1 MSLACEGIR
10 GFSDSRSF
18 KDTDADLLDMI
29 QDLGAKMEE
38 QAQPHPQETA
48 PPISDPVASATSVST
63 PMVTG

>member
-1 MSLACEGIR
+1 MHAQVCELLEILL
-10 GFSDSRSF
+10 

-29 QDLGAKMEE
+29 QDLGTKMEE

-48 PPISDPVASATSVST
+48 APISDPVASATSVPT